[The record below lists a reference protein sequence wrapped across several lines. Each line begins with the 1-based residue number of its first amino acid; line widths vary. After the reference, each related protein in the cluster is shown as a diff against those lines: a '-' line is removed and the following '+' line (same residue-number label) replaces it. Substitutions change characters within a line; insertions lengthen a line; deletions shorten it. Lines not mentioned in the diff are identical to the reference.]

1 MQAWGAW
8 GRGRTVVRPLAPR
21 VRTKS
26 PARGEPNPLWVSE
39 FKGSRCSAHFPL
51 SGFLSL
57 PELVPEVAG
66 GRARQVLS
74 KDLATRV
81 YRVLTLHPA
90 LSPSAPWRP
99 QSGDDPTGTDL
110 DQPLDRQPLCFSV
123 RLSTRLL
130 NAARALVPRVWKSG
144 H

>member
-1 MQAWGAW
+1 M
-8 GRGRTVVRPLAPR
+8 RPLAPR

-26 PARGEPNPLWVSE
+26 PAGGEPNPLWVSE
-39 FKGSRCSAHFPL
+39 FKGAWCFAHFPL

-66 GRARQVLS
+66 GRARQVL
-74 KDLATRV
+74 KKTAWPLVYIECLLCTQLYLRV
-81 YRVLTLHPA
+81 RLV
-90 LSPSAPWRP
+90 RQ

-110 DQPLDRQPLCFSV
+110 QPLDRQLLCFSV

-130 NAARALVPRVWKSG
+130 NGARALVPRVWKSG